1 MAVSFQTD
9 ILPLFTS
16 MDIEHMS
23 RGDVL
28 LDDYSY
34 MSRPEN
40 ATKVHEMVA
49 SGAMPPSS
57 SGEEPWS
64 EDKVGLFKQWM
75 DGGYAR

>member
-23 RGDVL
+23 RDDVL

-40 ATKVHEMVA
+40 ATKVHTMVA
-49 SGAMPPSS
+49 DGTMPPSS
-57 SGEEPWS
+57 SGEQPWP
-64 EDKVGLFKQWM
+64 EDKVELFKQWM
-75 DGGYAR
+75 DEGYAP

>member
-1 MAVSFQTD
+1 
-9 ILPLFTS
+9 

-40 ATKVHEMVA
+40 ATKVHTMVA
-49 SGAMPPSS
+49 SGTMPPSS
-57 SGEEPWS
+57 SGEQPWP
-64 EDKVGLFKQWM
+64 EDKVELFKQWM
-75 DGGYAR
+75 DEGYAP